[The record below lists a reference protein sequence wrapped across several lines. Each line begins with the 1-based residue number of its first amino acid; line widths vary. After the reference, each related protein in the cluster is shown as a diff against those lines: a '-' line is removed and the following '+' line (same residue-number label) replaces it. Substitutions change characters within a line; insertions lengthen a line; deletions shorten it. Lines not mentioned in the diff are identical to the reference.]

1 MSALGYVFRDEKG
14 HKLPG
19 SGCSLGSVASID
31 AGEADPRLDECRFT
45 VMCDVKN
52 PLTGPDGAT
61 FVYGP
66 QKGADEES
74 LKILESGMVNYRY
87 VLEDTAG
94 IDCDRV
100 PGAGAAGGMG
110 ASLYALLGAKLRPG
124 IEAVLD
130 LTGFDEKIKDAD
142 LVVTGEG
149 RADRQS
155 LEGKVIQGVALRAK
169 KAGVPVTAIVGSL
182 GEGWQGLYDC
192 GIKDIVTVA
201 AEGMSIDEAMR
212 RAEELYFDAARKYLL
227 TLR

>member
-1 MSALGYVFRDEKG
+1 MVQFSEGEVYRAGGDEFMII
-14 HKLPG
+14 
-19 SGCSLGSVASID
+19 ID
-31 AGEADPRLDECRFT
+31 D
-45 VMCDVKN
+45 
-52 PLTGPDGAT
+52 
-61 FVYGP
+61 
-66 QKGADEES
+66 ADEES

-227 TLR
+227 TLRQTVVQ